1 MRTPDF
7 YLEALALLG
16 LPADY
21 DTVLTPEQHE
31 QVDALEADLRA
42 EDGWAR
48 LDWLDANPGLIG
60 L

>member
-1 MRTPDF
+1 MKPDF

-21 DTVLTPEQHE
+21 DTELTPEQAE
-31 QVDALEADLRA
+31 QVDILEADLMA
-42 EDGWAR
+42 EWGWAR
-48 LDWLDANPGLIG
+48 LDWLDANPGLVG